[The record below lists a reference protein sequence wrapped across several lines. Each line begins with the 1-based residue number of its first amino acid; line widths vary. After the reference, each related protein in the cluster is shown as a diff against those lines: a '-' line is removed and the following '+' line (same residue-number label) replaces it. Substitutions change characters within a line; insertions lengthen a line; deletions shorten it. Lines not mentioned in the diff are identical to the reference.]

1 MSSLDLKVLS
11 EWLLVT
17 VLVKEFQAVG
27 AEQRN
32 VSLANAVLANGSDS
46 RVAMAERRVRMLSR
60 S

>member
-17 VLVKEFQAVG
+17 VLVREFQAVG